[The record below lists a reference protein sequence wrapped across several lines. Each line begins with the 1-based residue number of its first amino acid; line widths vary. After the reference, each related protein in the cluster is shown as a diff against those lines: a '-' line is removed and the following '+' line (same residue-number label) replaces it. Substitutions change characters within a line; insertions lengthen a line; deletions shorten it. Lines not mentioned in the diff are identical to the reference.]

1 MNSFSIILFAQN
13 RVQTIHFL
21 AHTPYFSDQLDLAL
35 FENLKNQKICIKKH
49 CEVIWW
55 NVHDKGA
62 IEITESS
69 YRRSNE
75 EEGKF
80 AADLGNKSSI
90 FFSQNEKNS
99 WIQYNFKEKK
109 IKPTHYSIRTT
120 HYKGKGL
127 SRPLNWIIKGSN
139 TRKDDW
145 TTLDRRNN
153 VTELDGES
161 IVRTFELQENIKSNE
176 YYQYIRLKQIGKTSG
191 NTYNLVLSALGFFGY
206 VK

>member
-1 MNSFSIILFAQN
+1 M
-13 RVQTIHFL
+13 
-21 AHTPYFSDQLDLAL
+21 
-35 FENLKNQKICIKKH
+35 
-49 CEVIWW
+49 
-55 NVHDKGA
+55 
-62 IEITESS
+62 
-69 YRRSNE
+69 
-75 EEGKF
+75 
-80 AADLGNKSSI
+80 
-90 FFSQNEKNS
+90 
-99 WIQYNFKEKK
+99 
-109 IKPTHYSIRTT
+109 
-120 HYKGKGL
+120 
-127 SRPLNWIIKGSN
+127 NWIIKGSN